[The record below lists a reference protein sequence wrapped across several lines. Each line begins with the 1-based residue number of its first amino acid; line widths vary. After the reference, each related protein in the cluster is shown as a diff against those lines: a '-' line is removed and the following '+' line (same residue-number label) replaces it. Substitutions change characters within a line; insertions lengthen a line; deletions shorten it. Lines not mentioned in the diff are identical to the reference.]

1 MTAREISAIEIHRS
15 PCSPQ
20 LCMHA
25 CVEKRNMSRGD
36 KNHRERERE
45 REREKHQRQTFLV
58 LDFGLHIVDGIA
70 ALHLERDGLA
80 RQGLHKYLH
89 LDAPR
94 NLANLRE
101 NKPSTSARAR
111 EAPPT
116 LQNPNEETRPVEEGQ
131 QDQQRRP

>member
-1 MTAREISAIEIHRS
+1 MRVWKKKHVQGGEEA
-15 PCSPQ
+15 P
-20 LCMHA
+20 
-25 CVEKRNMSRGD
+25 
-36 KNHRERERE
+36 RERERE

-101 NKPSTSARAR
+101 NNPGTSARAR

-116 LQNPNEETRPVEEGQ
+116 LQNPNEETRPAEEA
-131 QDQQRRP
+131 QQRRRRRP

>member
-1 MTAREISAIEIHRS
+1 
-15 PCSPQ
+15 
-20 LCMHA
+20 
-25 CVEKRNMSRGD
+25 MSRGA
-36 KNHRERERE
+36 KKHRERERE

-89 LDAPR
+89 LDAAR

-101 NKPSTSARAR
+101 KNKPGTSARAR

-116 LQNPNEETRPVEEGQ
+116 LQNPIEETLPVEEGQ
-131 QDQQRRP
+131 QQERRP